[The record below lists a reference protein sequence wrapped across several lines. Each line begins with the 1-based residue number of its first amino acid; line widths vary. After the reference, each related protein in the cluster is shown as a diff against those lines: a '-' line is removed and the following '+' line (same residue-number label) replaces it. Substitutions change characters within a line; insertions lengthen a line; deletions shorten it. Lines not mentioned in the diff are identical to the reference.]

1 MRIGITDSGVGGLSV
16 CAELEALLGRS
27 PIGEDVEILYLN
39 AALQDDFSYNSMP
52 SRQQKL
58 EAFDRFL
65 DNTTQK
71 YRPDLLFIAC
81 NTLSVLFRDPCFD
94 AYREIPILGIVEA
107 ATKEIVSVFH
117 ETSDSHIVVFAT
129 PTTVAESTYS
139 HESVRA
145 GVPADRIVQ
154 QACPD
159 LPDAISNDYSGALA
173 TGLLKD
179 YVPAALQQFP
189 AMPGKVL
196 AFLGCTHY
204 GYQAR
209 LFKELLHQHVE
220 SVHILNP
227 NPAAACTIL
236 ERLNPQ
242 PGSGS
247 LDIRFI
253 TPYAIPARP
262 LRSLSHYLGER
273 APGTVAALQNFTRDP
288 DLYRPGC

>member
-16 CAELEALLGRS
+16 CAELEALLDRS
-27 PIGEDVEILYLN
+27 PIGEDIEIFYLN

-65 DNTTQK
+65 DNINRK

-94 AYREIPILGIVEA
+94 VYRDIPIFGIVDA
-107 ATKEIVSVFH
+107 ATKEIVSALR
-117 ETSDSHIVVFAT
+117 EDNSSHVIVFAT
-129 PTTVAESTYS
+129 PTTVQEGTYGHELTTAGIPAE
-139 HESVRA
+139 
-145 GVPADRIVQ
+145 RIAQ

-159 LPDAISNDYSGALA
+159 LPDAISNDYTGALA
-173 TGLLKD
+173 SELLQD
-179 YVPAALQQFP
+179 IIPAALQQLP
-189 AMPGKVL
+189 AIPAKVL

-209 LFKELLHQHVE
+209 LFRKLLLEHVE
-220 SVHILNP
+220 SVRILNP
-227 NPAAACTIL
+227 NPAAAGSIL
-236 ERLNPQ
+236 KQLKPL
-242 PGSGS
+242 PGNGS
-247 LDIRFI
+247 VDIRFI

-262 LRSLSHYLGER
+262 LRSLSHYLGEK
-273 APGTVAALQNFTRDP
+273 APATVAALQNFTRDP
-288 DLYRPGC
+288 NLYGPGT